1 MATIIRPLTTK
12 IRNLT
17 SYANSVTGIPDT
29 NLSDAVHT
37 LADGYGQGGGSGG
50 LSTTTVS
57 FSAENIFMGDHIDYI
72 DGNGTHQSTTALK
85 TYDDPACSYQMLSN
99 SILVFTQDSPT
110 DPIMYGTCTYFS
122 GLTLKSK
129 YQMTKTPRTP
139 DAIWILVF
147 QVNAS

>member
-1 MATIIRPLTTK
+1 MADIRPLTTN

-17 SYANSVTGIPDT
+17 AYANSVTGIPDT

-50 LSTTTVS
+50 LSATTVS
-57 FSAENIFMGDHIDYI
+57 FSAENIFVGDHIDYI
-72 DGNGTHQSTTALK
+72 DGNGDHQSTTSLK
-85 TYDDPACSYQMLSN
+85 AYDDPACSYQMLSN
-99 SILVFTQDSPT
+99 SILVLSQYSPT
-110 DPIMYGTCTYFS
+110 DPEMSGSCSYYS

-129 YQMTKTPRTP
+129 HSIKPSPRTP
-139 DAIWILVF
+139 DAVWILVF

>member
-1 MATIIRPLTTK
+1 MATNIRPLTTM
-12 IRNLT
+12 ILNLT

-37 LADGYGQGGGSGG
+37 LADGYGQGGGSGE
-50 LSTTTVS
+50 LPVTTVS
-57 FSAENIFMGDHIDYI
+57 FSADNMFKATHIDYI
-72 DGNGTHQSTTALK
+72 DSNGDHQSTTSLK
-85 TYDDPACSYQMLSN
+85 EYSDPACSYQMLSN
-99 SILVFTQDSPT
+99 SILVVTQDSPT
-110 DPIMYGTCTYFS
+110 DPEMDNTCTYFS

-129 YQMTKTPRTP
+129 YQITKSPRNP